1 MVGSFPLTRFM
12 ASVITLWQ
20 PAAQLPGLS
29 ASCTPLALAGALFCP
44 SQRQP
49 SIPVG
54 PAKPA
59 LQCAVIAR
67 RVWLAA

>member
-29 ASCTPLALAGALFCP
+29 ASCTPLALAWGIILPFATPTVHSSWPCQTRAP
-44 SQRQP
+44 MR
-49 SIPVG
+49 
-54 PAKPA
+54 
-59 LQCAVIAR
+59 CDC
-67 RVWLAA
+67 